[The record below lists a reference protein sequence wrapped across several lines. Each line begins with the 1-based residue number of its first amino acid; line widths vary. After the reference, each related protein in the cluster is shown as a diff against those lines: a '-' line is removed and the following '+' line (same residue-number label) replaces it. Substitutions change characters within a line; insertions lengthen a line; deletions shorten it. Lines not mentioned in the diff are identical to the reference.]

1 MQPTEL
7 MVCTQHAP
15 PIGGAFVVP
24 APPLPLVPHALKPE
38 ILMEAIALLATAV
51 PLALVVALLCATV
64 VCLAAICRA
73 HRTDVVAVVQA
84 LPDLA
89 LALLRRRRP

>member
-1 MQPTEL
+1 MNTL
-7 MVCTQHAP
+7 
-15 PIGGAFVVP
+15 
-24 APPLPLVPHALKPE
+24 
-38 ILMEAIALLATAV
+38 ALLATAV
-51 PLALVVALLCATV
+51 PLALIVALLCATV

-73 HRTDVVAVVQA
+73 HRTDVVAVVRA